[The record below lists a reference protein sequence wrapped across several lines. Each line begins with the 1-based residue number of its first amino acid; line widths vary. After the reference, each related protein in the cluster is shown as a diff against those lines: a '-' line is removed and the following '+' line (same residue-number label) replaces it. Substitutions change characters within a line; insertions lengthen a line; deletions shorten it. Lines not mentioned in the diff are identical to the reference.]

1 MGEKTLVEGLITESI
16 TLVKHLDKSGKNPE
30 FAAWYYYEDAVE
42 WRLLLS
48 GSYFDQYLPNQEA
61 IAYQKIS
68 ESISASDLH
77 SLSISLVK
85 IIETKGSLPQA
96 LSFLV
101 GTPEKGI
108 IQANFTDTTLN
119 GIFIKDM
126 IVLRS
131 AIKKR
136 A

>member
-1 MGEKTLVEGLITESI
+1 MGEKTLVEGLVADSI
-16 TLVKHLDKSGKNPE
+16 TLVKNLDESGNSPE
-30 FAAWYYYEDAVE
+30 FAVWYYYEDADE

-48 GSYFDQYLPNQEA
+48 GRFFDQYLPKQEA

-68 ESISASDLH
+68 ESISASDLP

-85 IIETKGSLPQA
+85 IVDTKSPLPQA

-101 GTPEKGI
+101 GTPDKGI

-119 GIFIKDM
+119 GIFIKEM

-131 AIKKR
+131 AIKR